1 MMTVFEFIEMLE
13 ADGADTNQK
22 LLDAMSDGE
31 YLSGKLNF
39 YFDKDV
45 VDDAY
50 NLVKEGESI

>member
-45 VDDAY
+45 
-50 NLVKEGESI
+50 

>member
-1 MMTVFEFIEMLE
+1 MMTVDEFIEMLE

-22 LLDAMSDGE
+22 LLNAMSDGE

-39 YFDKDV
+39 YFDEDV

>member
-1 MMTVFEFIEMLE
+1 MMTVDEFIEMLE

-39 YFDKDV
+39 YFDEDI
-45 VDDAY
+45 VDNAY
-50 NLVKEGESI
+50 HLISERKC